1 MRIISGKYKG
11 KKLHQP
17 IDISTRPLRDIVKE
31 SIFNLLTHSNNIRI
45 DLNDAY
51 VLDLFSGTGSFGLE
65 CISRGARK
73 VVFCENYKPVLAI
86 LKKNINSL
94 NEIKNIEIKTE
105 NIFNKLDKKR
115 EQVPSKNEVPKLTPT
130 SPPFEIFPICPD
142 P

>member
-73 VVFCENYKPVLAI
+73 VVFCENYKPVLTI

-105 NIFNKLDKKR
+105 NIFNKLGKKEFDITFNLIFLDPPYKEQNINLLLSLIR
-115 EQVPSKNEVPKLTPT
+115 E
-130 SPPFEIFPICPD
+130 
-142 P
+142 